1 MSKLTI
7 SDVQKA
13 IEILKSQNKKIS
25 TINIRKITNTGS
37 YSSIENF
44 LKIINSAQEN
54 LTEELLPNNNDLE
67 NFNIATNNNITTNIN
82 TKVAQLDITA
92 TISSINA
99 RNTVVKQKHDE
110 INSLKKAVLL
120 KEQELENLKRIN
132 QKVTN
137 EAYLIDF
144 FITNVLNE
152 KITNNIPSDLKKFL
166 NKVKS
171 PLPTEKAPKTEKNK
185 AILGLGLKFDFNHN
199 DDNLKKLQELINTLN
214 KLED

>member
-132 QKVTN
+132 QKSN
-137 EAYLIDF
+137 
-144 FITNVLNE
+144 
-152 KITNNIPSDLKKFL
+152 
-166 NKVKS
+166 
-171 PLPTEKAPKTEKNK
+171 
-185 AILGLGLKFDFNHN
+185 
-199 DDNLKKLQELINTLN
+199 
-214 KLED
+214 

>member
-152 KITNNIPSDLKKFL
+152 KITNNIPSD
-166 NKVKS
+166 
-171 PLPTEKAPKTEKNK
+171 
-185 AILGLGLKFDFNHN
+185 
-199 DDNLKKLQELINTLN
+199 
-214 KLED
+214 